1 MKSAK
6 LLKPI
11 IFILLSVLIT
21 LFTGCAGTALSPDEI
36 KITNAILG
44 YFQAI
49 SDQDWD
55 GARSYCVYESTA
67 YNDVNDIKEL
77 WYPNSEE
84 IEEIDIE
91 FIVEDINAII
101 ITGEYAEA
109 YVYVK
114 ARILY
119 NGEILQDLE
128 ENPGEILFVYLQKIN
143 DSWKL
148 YNIEEE

>member
-1 MKSAK
+1 MLIIKSTK
-6 LLKPI
+6 SLKPI

-21 LFTGCAGTALSPDEI
+21 VLAGCAGTALSPDEI
-36 KITNAILG
+36 EITNAIYG

-67 YNDVNDIKEL
+67 YNDVNKIKEL
-77 WYPNSEE
+77 WYPDSGE
-84 IEEIDIE
+84 IEGIDID
-91 FIVEDINAII
+91 FIVEDIDTII

-109 YVYVK
+109 QVYINGV
-114 ARILY
+114 IIY
-119 NGEILQDLE
+119 NGEIVE
-128 ENPGEILFVYLQKIN
+128 ENPGEILFVYLQKIV

-148 YNIEEE
+148 YNIEE

>member
-6 LLKPI
+6 SLKLI

-21 LFTGCAGTALSPDEI
+21 VFTGCGGTALSPDEI
-36 KITNAILG
+36 KITDAIHG

-67 YNDVNDIKEL
+67 YDDVNEIKEL
-77 WYPNSEE
+77 WYPDSGE
-84 IEEIDIE
+84 IEEIDVD
-91 FIVEDINAII
+91 FIVEDIGTII

-109 YVYVK
+109 QVYIK
-114 ARILY
+114 GILLY
-119 NGEILQDLE
+119 NGVIVE
-128 ENPGEILFVYLQKIN
+128 EYPGETLFVYLQKIGDN
-143 DSWKL
+143 WKL
-148 YNIEEE
+148 YNIKE

>member
-6 LLKPI
+6 SLKLI
-11 IFILLSVLIT
+11 IFILLSVLIAV
-21 LFTGCAGTALSPDEI
+21 FAGCAGTALSPDEI
-36 KITNAILG
+36 KITDAIYG

-77 WYPNSEE
+77 WYPDSGE
-84 IEEIDIE
+84 IEGIDID
-91 FIVEDINAII
+91 FIVEDIDTII

-109 YVYVK
+109 QVY
-114 ARILY
+114 IIGIIIY
-119 NGEILQDLE
+119 NGEIIG
-128 ENPGEILFVYLQKIN
+128 ENPGETLSIYLQKIGDN
-143 DSWKL
+143 WKL
-148 YNIEEE
+148 YNIEK

>member
-6 LLKPI
+6 SLKLT
-11 IFILLSVLIT
+11 IFILLSVLIAV
-21 LFTGCAGTALSPDEI
+21 LTGCASTGLSPDEI
-36 KITNAILG
+36 KITDAIYG

-67 YNDVNDIKEL
+67 YNDVNNIKEL
-77 WYPNSEE
+77 WYPDSGE
-84 IEEIDIE
+84 IEEIDID
-91 FIVEDINAII
+91 FIVKDIDTII
-101 ITGEYAEA
+101 ITGEYAETQ
-109 YVYVK
+109 VYIK
-114 ARILY
+114 GIILY
-119 NGEILQDLE
+119 NGEIVQ
-128 ENPGEILFVYLQKIN
+128 ENSGEILFVYLQKIG

>member
-1 MKSAK
+1 MKSTKSLK
-6 LLKPI
+6 LI

-21 LFTGCAGTALSPDEI
+21 VFAGCADIALSPDEI
-36 KITNAILG
+36 KITNAIYG

-67 YNDVNDIKEL
+67 YNDVNNIKEL
-77 WYPNSEE
+77 WYPDSEE
-84 IEEIDIE
+84 SEGIDVD
-91 FIVEDINAII
+91 FIVEDIDTII

-109 YVYVK
+109 PVY
-114 ARILY
+114 INGILLY
-119 NGEILQDLE
+119 NGEFFV
-128 ENPGEILFVYLQKIN
+128 ENPGEILFAYLQKIS

-148 YNIEEE
+148 YNIEE

>member
-1 MKSAK
+1 MSTTINHNITKKSQEREET
-6 LLKPI
+6 LL
-11 IFILLSVLIT
+11 
-21 LFTGCAGTALSPDEI
+21 A
-36 KITNAILG
+36 

-67 YNDVNDIKEL
+67 YNDVNNIKEL
-77 WYPNSEE
+77 WYPDSGE
-84 IEEIDIE
+84 IEGIDID
-91 FIVEDINAII
+91 FIVEDIDTII

-109 YVYVK
+109 KVYING
-114 ARILY
+114 ILYY
-119 NGEILQDLE
+119 NGEIVE
-128 ENPGEILFVYLQKIN
+128 ENPKEILLVYLQKIS

>member
-6 LLKPI
+6 LLKLI
-11 IFILLSVLIT
+11 IFILFSVLIAV
-21 LFTGCAGTALSPDEI
+21 LAGCAGTALSPDEI
-36 KITNAILG
+36 KITNAIYG

-77 WYPNSEE
+77 WYPDSEE
-84 IEEIDIE
+84 IEEIDVD
-91 FIVEDINAII
+91 FIVEDIDTII

-109 YVYVK
+109 QVYMKGV
-114 ARILY
+114 IIY
-119 NGEILQDLE
+119 NGVIVA
-128 ENPGEILFVYLQKIN
+128 ENSGEILFVYLQKIDDN
-143 DSWKL
+143 WKL

>member
-6 LLKPI
+6 SLKLI
-11 IFILLSVLIT
+11 IFILLSVFIIV
-21 LFTGCAGTALSPDEI
+21 FAGCAGTTLSPDEI
-36 KITNAILG
+36 KITNAIDG

-55 GARSYCVYESTA
+55 GARSYCVFESTA

-77 WYPNSEE
+77 WYHDSEE
-84 IEEIDIE
+84 TEEIDIE
-91 FIVEDINAII
+91 FIVEDIDAII
-101 ITGEYAEA
+101 IAGEYAEA
-109 YVYVK
+109 QVYIN

-119 NGEILQDLE
+119 NGEIFG
-128 ENPGEILFVYLQKIN
+128 ENSGEILFVYLQKID

-148 YNIEEE
+148 YNIEK